1 MRNMS
6 QKPRQ
11 PRPPRPAR
19 RSHHKRSAGWV
30 PDQHGAW
37 FMVTIPPLTALALT
51 PTWTGLAVTATWLLG
66 YFAFFAVSVWLRSR
80 RQRRHLAPAA
90 TYTALTAVA
99 GCITL
104 LADVSLLTWVALIAP
119 LAAIAI
125 WETYRRRP
133 RSLLSGVSTVLAAS
147 LMVPIIAGPTPKA
160 WAIAAIYA
168 GYFVGTVPYVK
179 TMIRK
184 RGNRQ
189 WLIGS
194 VTYHVLITAVAI
206 IGWLVLHDRNL
217 ISIGVPI
224 VAIGLLIRSF
234 TMPISGARRARPWTP
249 KQVGILDAFFG
260 VAVVLA
266 AW

>member
-1 MRNMS
+1 MRSMS
-6 QKPRQ
+6 SKSRQ
-11 PRPPRPAR
+11 PRPSRPSR
-19 RSHHKRSAGWV
+19 RKRSAGWV

-37 FMVTIPPLTALALT
+37 FMVTIPPLTALALN
-51 PTWTGLAVTATWLLG
+51 PSWTGLSVTATWLLG

-80 RQRRHLAPAA
+80 RQRRHLAPAV
-90 TYTALTAVA
+90 TYTSLTAVA
-99 GCITL
+99 GIITL
-104 LADVSLLTWVALIAP
+104 LADVSLLAWVTLIAP

-125 WETYRRRP
+125 WETYQRRP

-147 LMVPIIAGPTPKA
+147 LMVPIIAGPTPKS
-160 WAIAAIYA
+160 WTIAAIYA

-184 RGNRQ
+184 RGNRN

-194 VTYHVLITAVAI
+194 VTYHAVITIAAI
-206 IGWLVLHDRNL
+206 IGWLLLRDRGL

-224 VAIGLLIRSF
+224 VAFGLLIRSF
-234 TMPISGARRARPWTP
+234 AMPISGSRRAKPWTP
-249 KQVGILDAFFG
+249 KQVGILDAIFG